1 VPTLEGWFATIKQ
14 IDMNIKSIII
24 VLIISI
30 FVSCSDSN
38 NKEVENNTW
47 KHKVLVEE
55 VIQTGSYTYLLIS
68 ENGSTEWIAV
78 SSMDAKVNDILYYN
92 SGLEMI
98 DFHSK
103 ELQRTFDKLLLV
115 QVISDDES
123 GMKSETRTQYVNNK
137 PTQNTIAT
145 IPDNGKNTDTV
156 TLTELFNNTNKY
168 NGKRILVSGNVVK
181 VNPNIM
187 GRNWVH
193 IKDGK
198 SSYDLTITTNDN
210 VKIDDVVTFEGVI
223 TLNKDFGA
231 GYKYPIIME
240 EGILK

>member
-1 VPTLEGWFATIKQ
+1 
-14 IDMNIKSIII
+14 MNIRSIIAI
-24 VLIISI
+24 LIIFM

-38 NKEVENNTW
+38 NKEAENKTW

-55 VIQTGSYTYLLIS
+55 VIQTGSYTYLLVS
-68 ENGSTEWIAV
+68 EDGGTEWIAV
-78 SSMDAKVNDILYYN
+78 SRMDAKVNDILYYN

-98 DFHSK
+98 DFRSK
-103 ELQRTFDKLLLV
+103 ELQRTFGRLLLV
-115 QVISDDES
+115 QVISDDKS
-123 GMKSETRTQYVNNK
+123 GIKNETRTQYVNDK
-137 PTQNTIAT
+137 PVQNSTT
-145 IPDNGKNTDTV
+145 IPGNGKNTDIV
-156 TLTELFNNTNKY
+156 TLIELFNNTNKY
-168 NGKRILVSGNVVK
+168 DGNRILVTGNVVK

-193 IKDGK
+193 IMDGE
-198 SSYDLTITTNDN
+198 SSHDLTITTNDN
-210 VKIDDVVTFEGVI
+210 VKIDDIVTFEGVI

>member
-1 VPTLEGWFATIKQ
+1 
-14 IDMNIKSIII
+14 MNIKSIII

-30 FVSCSDSN
+30 FVSCSSSN
-38 NKEVENNTW
+38 NKEAENNIW
-47 KHKVLVEE
+47 KNKVLVEE
-55 VIQTGSYTYLLIS
+55 VIQTGSYTYLLVS
-68 ENGSTEWIAV
+68 DAGGTEWIAV
-78 SSMDAKVNDILYYN
+78 SRMDAKVNDILYYN

-103 ELQRTFDKLLLV
+103 ELQRTFDRLLLV

-123 GMKSETRTQYVNNK
+123 GIKSETRTQYVNDK
-137 PTQNTIAT
+137 PVQNNSTT
-145 IPDNGKNTDTV
+145 IPGNGKNTDIV
-156 TLTELFNNTNKY
+156 TLTELFNNTNNY
-168 NGKRILVSGNVVK
+168 DGRRILVSGNVVK

-193 IKDGK
+193 IMDGK
-198 SSYDLTITTNDN
+198 SSHDLTITTNDN
-210 VKIDDVVTFEGVI
+210 VKIDDIVTFEGVI

-240 EGILK
+240 EGLLK